1 MAHFWFWFKFCALK
15 NIFVLLFLLSF
26 TACQLN
32 KKNEEKH
39 LAVQDSLLLHYKNSL
54 SGDFELSKRKQEI
67 DKAFLL
73 AKKIRSD
80 SLYAQILYRKSN
92 ILFALGQYDSLR
104 VYNKLSLDYSLRTN
118 NYRMLSYQ
126 YYLMG
131 YYYSEVLH
139 MSDSAFYN
147 YNLSKNYFLKVTDS
161 SRVGKTLVILGTI
174 QKNKNDYFG
183 SKETLTEA
191 LQYLNPEKDQDFIA
205 RCYNTLATDH
215 RKLFNYEDAISYY
228 SKAIE
233 NSGSTNGK
241 LAFQNNLAAAYID
254 NKEYDKAISL
264 LSAISTDSILIK
276 DQKLYARVL
285 DNLAYA
291 KWLLNGNVKGT
302 EFEEPLRIRSQ
313 QNDSRGLIASYTHLL
328 EYYGQKNQEKS
339 KPYYDSVVRL
349 SKELKIPRAERD
361 ALKYM
366 MDLDPTNIQ
375 IRDRYVFLQD
385 SLYEQELRVKTQFA
399 KYKYDDKLKQESIL
413 RLEKENA
420 ERKLEVSEQRN
431 QKLLSYGVTGFLT
444 MISGFGI
451 YYFVQRSRRFKQQ
464 SKTAKLEA
472 TYETEAELS
481 RKLHDDFGG
490 KLNHAMLLLQNEGA
504 TEEVLNL
511 MDVLYKQS
519 RNFSRKINDVDTGAN
534 YKQVLLGMMG
544 NYCSKTKLIITG
556 STEVDWTKISVLTKK
571 TLYRVLQ
578 ELMINMQKHSGATL
592 VSISFEQGAKALKV
606 DYMDNGVGATKE
618 ELNVKNGLWNTEKR
632 IRAIGGTII
641 FDSKKGHGFDAHI
654 EISN

>member
-15 NIFVLLFLLSF
+15 NIFVLLFLLSL
-26 TACQLN
+26 TACHLN
-32 KKNEEKH
+32 KKNKEPNS
-39 LAVQDSLLLHYKNSL
+39 AVQDSLLFHYKNSL
-54 SGDFELSKRKQEI
+54 SRDLELSKRKQEI
-67 DKAFLL
+67 DKAFVLV
-73 AKKIRSD
+73 KKIPAD

-92 ILFALGQYDSLR
+92 IHFALGQYDSLR
-104 VYNKLSLDYSLRTN
+104 FYNKLSLEHSLSTN
-118 NYRMLSYQ
+118 NYRTLSYQ

-139 MSDSAFYN
+139 MSDSAFCN
-147 YNLSKNYFLKVTDS
+147 YNLSKNYFLKVQDS
-161 SRVGKTLVILGTI
+161 SRVGKNLVILGTI
-174 QKNKNDYFG
+174 QKNQNDYFG

-191 LQYLNPEKDQDFIA
+191 LQYLNPENDQEFIA

-228 SKAIE
+228 TKAIE
-233 NSGSTNGK
+233 NSGSSNNK
-241 LAFQNNLAAAYID
+241 FAFQNNLATAYMD
-254 NKEYDKAISL
+254 NREYEKAISL
-264 LSAISTDSILIK
+264 LGKISSDSLLVK

-291 KWLLNGNVKGT
+291 KWLSGGSIT
-302 EFEEPLRIRSQ
+302 ERVFEKPLRIRSE
-313 QNDSRGLIASYTHLL
+313 NKDSRGLIASYTHLM
-328 EYYGQKNQEKS
+328 EYYGEGNPQKS
-339 KPYYDSVVRL
+339 KAYYDSVVRL
-349 SKELKIPRAERD
+349 SKKLKIPRAERD
-361 ALKYM
+361 VLKHLMALEPNNVKV
-366 MDLDPTNIQ
+366 
-375 IRDRYVFLQD
+375 RDRYVFLQD

-399 KYKYDDKLKQESIL
+399 KYKYDDKLNQEAIL
-413 RLEKENA
+413 RLEKENT
-420 ERKLEVSEQRN
+420 ERKLEVAQQRN
-431 QKLLSYGVTGFLT
+431 QKLLSYGVAGFLT

-490 KLNHAMLLLQNEGA
+490 KLNHAMLLLQNGGA

-511 MDVLYKQS
+511 MDVLYNQS

-544 NYCSKTKLIITG
+544 NYCSNTKLIVTG
-556 STEVDWTKISVLTKK
+556 STEVDWAKISALTKK

-592 VSISFEQGAKALKV
+592 VSISFEQGAKTLKV

-632 IRAIGGTII
+632 ILAIGGTVI
-641 FDSKKGHGFDAHI
+641 FDSKKGHGFEAQI

>member
-1 MAHFWFWFKFCALK
+1 M
-15 NIFVLLFLLSF
+15 
-26 TACQLN
+26 
-32 KKNEEKH
+32 
-39 LAVQDSLLLHYKNSL
+39 
-54 SGDFELSKRKQEI
+54 ELSKRKQEI

-73 AKKIRSD
+73 AKKLPTD
-80 SLYAQILYRKSN
+80 SLYAQILYRKSS
-92 ILFALGQYDSLR
+92 IHFALGQYDSLLF
-104 VYNKLSLDYSLRTN
+104 YNKLSLEHSAKTD
-118 NYRMLSYQ
+118 NYQMLSYQ

-131 YYYSEVLH
+131 YYYSEVRN
-139 MSDSAFYN
+139 MTDSAFYN
-147 YNLSKNYFLKVTDS
+147 YNLSKNYFLKVQDS
-161 SRVGKTLVILGTI
+161 SRVGKNLVILGTI

-191 LQYLNPEKDQDFIA
+191 LQYLNPEKDMDFIA

-215 RKLFNYEDAISYY
+215 RKLLNYEDAIFYY
-228 SKAIE
+228 DKAIKYTSSAS
-233 NSGSTNGK
+233 NK
-241 LAFQNNLAAAYID
+241 FAFENNLATAYID

-264 LSAISTDSILIK
+264 LSTLSTDSLLAK

-291 KWLLNGNVKGT
+291 KWLLYGNVKER
-302 EFEEPLRIRSQ
+302 EFTEPLRMRVK
-313 QNDSRGLIASYTHLL
+313 NKDSRGLIASYTHLM
-328 EYYGQKNQEKS
+328 EYYGTENPEKS
-339 KPYYDSVVRL
+339 KAYYDSVVRL
-349 SKELKIPRAERD
+349 SKKLKIPRAERD
-361 ALKYM
+361 VLKYLM
-366 MDLDPTNIQ
+366 NLEPANVKV
-375 IRDRYVFLQD
+375 RDRYVFLQD

-399 KYKYDDKLKQESIL
+399 KYKYDDKLNQESIL

-420 ERKLEVSEQRN
+420 ERKLEVAQQRN
-431 QKLLSYGVTGFLT
+431 QKLISYGVAGFLT
-444 MISGFGI
+444 LISGFGI

-490 KLNHAMLLLQNEGA
+490 KLNHAMLLLQNGGA
-504 TEEVLNL
+504 TDEVLNL
-511 MDVLYKQS
+511 MDGLYNQS

-544 NYCSKTKLIITG
+544 NYCSETKLIITG
-556 STEVDWTKISVLTKK
+556 STEVDWAKISVLTKK

-592 VSISFEQGAKALKV
+592 VSISFEQGVKTLKV
-606 DYMDNGVGATKE
+606 DYIDNGVGATKE

-632 IRAIGGTII
+632 ILAIGGTII
-641 FDSKKGHGFDAHI
+641 FDSKKGHGFEAHI